1 MSANLERVYDEYERK
16 SNEAIMLANA
26 INSSKRIKAGDL
38 FKRPVDEETAKN
50 KTQDLLNQA
59 EQATE
64 WLSQFQQFNDVRKED
79 ENVK

>member
-38 FKRPVDEETAKN
+38 FKRPVDEETAKS

-64 WLSQFQQFNDVRKED
+64 WLSQFQQFNNVRKED
-79 ENVK
+79 ENGK

>member
-64 WLSQFQQFNDVRKED
+64 WLSQFQQFNNVRKED
-79 ENVK
+79 ENGK

>member
-64 WLSQFQQFNDVRKED
+64 WLSQFQQFNNVRKEGTPF
-79 ENVK
+79 E

>member
-64 WLSQFQQFNDVRKED
+64 WLSQFQQFNNVRKED
-79 ENVK
+79 ENV